1 MSNAID
7 PALFRETLGHYP
19 TGVAVVTA
27 VAEDGTPMGM
37 VVGTF
42 SSVSLDPP
50 LIAFFPASSSSSFKQ
65 LRTARAFAVNVLA
78 ADQEALCR
86 QFAISG
92 ADKYAGVRWR
102 PGPLGSP
109 VLEGAVSWIECTFEQ
124 ISEAGDHYI
133 VLGRVHDL
141 AVERST
147 LPLLFFQG
155 GYGQFSPGSFIA
167 APDPDLIQ
175 AAQLAETIRSQVEDL
190 SAEFTVNCSVLV
202 KIGGDSVQVLAANQG
217 SVAEPLP
224 LGHRQPI
231 IPPFGANFLVD
242 AAPADVE
249 EWLRLAPDASQ
260 DRRDLNR
267 ALLDKVRMRGYSV
280 LTAEPE
286 LVQRHQAALSAFEL
300 SHRLPRQERA
310 VQQATSELADH
321 FCLDLLPGHR
331 YDLASIVAP
340 IPTEA
345 DLPPMA
351 IRISGL
357 PTPLWAEQI
366 ESWAAQLK
374 RVAVTAAAAIEGTLR

>member
-1 MSNAID
+1 
-7 PALFRETLGHYP
+7 
-19 TGVAVVTA
+19 
-27 VAEDGTPMGM
+27 
-37 VVGTF
+37 
-42 SSVSLDPP
+42 
-50 LIAFFPASSSSSFKQ
+50 
-65 LRTARAFAVNVLA
+65 
-78 ADQEALCR
+78 
-86 QFAISG
+86 
-92 ADKYAGVRWR
+92 
-102 PGPLGSP
+102 
-109 VLEGAVSWIECTFEQ
+109 VSWIECTFEQ
-124 ISEAGDHYI
+124 IREAGDHYI

-141 AVERST
+141 AVQRST

-190 SAEFTVNCSVLV
+190 SVEFAVNCSVLV
-202 KIGGDSVQVLAANQG
+202 KIGGDSVQVLTANKG

-242 AAPADVE
+242 AAPAEVE

-260 DRRDLNR
+260 NRRDLNH
-267 ALLDKVRMRGYSV
+267 ALLEKVRERGYSV
-280 LTAEPE
+280 LTAGPE
-286 LVQRHQAALSAFEL
+286 LVQRHQAALSSFEL

-345 DLPPMA
+345 DLPRMA

-366 ESWAAQLK
+366 ESWARQLK
-374 RVAVTAAAAIEGTLR
+374 RVAATAAAALEGTPH